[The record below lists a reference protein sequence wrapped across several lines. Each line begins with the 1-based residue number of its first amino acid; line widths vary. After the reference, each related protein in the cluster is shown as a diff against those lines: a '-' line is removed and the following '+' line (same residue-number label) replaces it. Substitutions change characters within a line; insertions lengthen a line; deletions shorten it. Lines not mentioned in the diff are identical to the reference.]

1 MEILISKNFV
11 ESLKIDNKYLFYVL
25 KKILIYDGFLNE
37 NDEPSFFI
45 KSDLKFQGV
54 YIPKSN
60 DVIYFTQ
67 KLGTN
72 NLPKSRNTYLSQNF
86 WPAYNF
92 ANKHSFSFSIS
103 FNPIDFDN
111 NNFPDLPSSIIFNI
125 RELVTKQI
133 LINNSFFNVIK
144 NKNIVPFSSIN
155 EYLFEKQKLSWK
167 NKGNKPT
174 YITTIDGDIF
184 IYFKFDGANKALS
197 LFNLLII
204 NYFYRQNNFNIK
216 LYAIPLTKNKIGN
229 QDLNFIK
236 NLGFNIDYTNVDLTN
251 KSIINQDE
259 VKRRQAIFYKNI
271 LLKYENVKN
280 CNQCFICNHLFN
292 LVSSHIKRFADIKEE
307 YNFKK
312 LSVEDAILESVD
324 GENGFL
330 LCPNHDKAFENG
342 LIYFDIKLHKF
353 VINENSLQIT
363 SKKELNYLIDY
374 LDFKNNNFPEEC
386 LTKKFEYYV
395 NCHINRILNKK

>member
-11 ESLKIDNKYLFYVL
+11 ASLKIDNKYLFYVL

-72 NLPKSRNTYLSQNF
+72 NLPKSRNTYLLQNF

-92 ANKHSFSFSIS
+92 ANRHNFNFSIS

-111 NNFPDLPSSIIFNI
+111 NNFPNLPSSIIFNI

-133 LINNSFFNVIK
+133 LINNSLFNVIK

-155 EYLFEKQKLSWK
+155 EYLFEKQKLSQK

-216 LYAIPLTKNKIGN
+216 LYAIPLTKNKVGN

-271 LLKYENVKN
+271 LLRYENVKN

-292 LVSSHIKRFADIKEE
+292 LVSSHIKICR
-307 YNFKK
+307 
-312 LSVEDAILESVD
+312 
-324 GENGFL
+324 
-330 LCPNHDKAFENG
+330 H
-342 LIYFDIKLHKF
+342 
-353 VINENSLQIT
+353 
-363 SKKELNYLIDY
+363 
-374 LDFKNNNFPEEC
+374 
-386 LTKKFEYYV
+386 
-395 NCHINRILNKK
+395 